1 MSTEPDK
8 TRKKPGPK
16 PKTALPKVSVIER
29 RLQNPHGT
37 PSIPITLK
45 TEGEHVVRIVN
56 ADMRT
61 ARLHE
66 MTHAKG
72 WTFVEP
78 HELDGT
84 PDEYG
89 LEVRNG
95 RLVRGER
102 GQEVLMKMSRSD
114 FDQIQKAKADYNL
127 SQMGAA
133 GTKKRVVKQA
143 EQDLG
148 DEGADTV
155 NRKFDSLINITDE
168 RGPVDIGD
176 DALRPPSDAA

>member
-1 MSTEPDK
+1 MTEQ

-16 PKTALPKVSVIER
+16 PKAALPKVSVIER

-37 PSIPITLK
+37 PSVPITLK

-56 ADMRT
+56 ADLRT
-61 ARLHE
+61 GRLHE

-78 HELDGT
+78 HEIDGT

-114 FDQIQKAKADYNL
+114 YNL
-127 SQMGAA
+127 IQRAKVEDNNAKMGAA
-133 GTKKRVVKQA
+133 GTKKLVVKQI
-143 EQDLG
+143 EQAAG
-148 DEGADTV
+148 DQAADTMH
-155 NRKFDSLINITDE
+155 RKFDDMISITDE
-168 RGPVDIGD
+168 RGPAGLDPADMTPPGD
-176 DALRPPSDAA
+176 VA

>member
-1 MSTEPDK
+1 MP
-8 TRKKPGPK
+8 RKKTVVAP
-16 PKTALPKVSVIER
+16 LPKVSVIER

-37 PSIPITLK
+37 PSVPITLK
-45 TEGEHVVRIVN
+45 TGDYVVRIVN

-78 HELDGT
+78 QEIDGT

-89 LEVRNG
+89 LEVRNN

-114 FDQIQKAKADYNL
+114 FNQIQKAKSDHNL
-127 SQMGAA
+127 TQMGAA
-133 GTKKRVVKQA
+133 GAKKLVVKQA

-148 DEGADTV
+148 DEGAETV
-155 NRKFDSLINITDE
+155 NRKFDSLISINDE

-176 DALRPPSDAA
+176 SALRPPDNAA